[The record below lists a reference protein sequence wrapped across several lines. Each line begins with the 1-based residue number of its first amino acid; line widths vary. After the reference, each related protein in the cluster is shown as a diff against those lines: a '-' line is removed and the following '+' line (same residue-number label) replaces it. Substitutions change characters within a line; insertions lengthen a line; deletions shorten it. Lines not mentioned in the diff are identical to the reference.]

1 MIVPEISV
9 IVPVYNAELYLER
22 CVNSILG
29 QSFLDFEL
37 ILMDD
42 GSTDNSPAICDAMG
56 EKDPRI
62 RVIHKQNTGVSDTRN
77 RAIQFA
83 CGKYVAFVDADDYIA
98 EKMLELMYQE
108 LHNHSCD
115 LVMCNYYVDS
125 GDKLTP
131 AKMKYEQSYDTKMDV
146 KNRLLKRY
154 YETDQVGLYSL
165 CNKLFRRS
173 LIVNHQIEMNVELAI
188 AEDAWFVFDYL
199 KVCSSVRYVSVPL
212 YYYYQNPNS
221 AMHRV
226 RLDQYEKWVYTRKRL
241 LAENENLQ
249 FKLDYQKF
257 YSEFCY
263 KVCIYLRSLIKIGEK
278 TRAREIM
285 KDGFF
290 SDAMKHTT
298 AVAYPAHIKVILWLL
313 EYKLYGLCEWI
324 YYIWR

>member
-1 MIVPEISV
+1 MPEISV

-42 GSTDNSPAICDAMG
+42 GSTDNSPEICDAMG

-77 RAIQFA
+77 QAIRLA

-98 EKMLELMYQE
+98 EKMLELMYKE
-108 LHNHSCD
+108 LHNHNCD
-115 LVMCNYYVDS
+115 LVMCNYYIDS
-125 GDKLTP
+125 GGKLTP
-131 AKMKYEQSYDTKMDV
+131 AKMKYELSYDTKTDV
-146 KNRLLKRY
+146 KNRLLQRY

-173 LIVNHQIEMNVELAI
+173 LIANHQIEMNVELAI

-285 KDGFF
+285 KDSFF

-313 EYKLYGLCEWI
+313 EYKLYGFCEWI